1 MSRRR
6 HVGPTANPA
15 VRTALVVLGF
25 FLIALTPLVGP
36 IPGPGGVI
44 VFGAGLTLVLRY
56 SDWAKRQYVKFK
68 RKHPRKGAWTDWGL
82 RRGSHKRREELRK
95 QRETAE
101 ATKAADAPID
111 IDRGTAIETAELH
124 VGALEVR
131 EASNPGVRD

>member
-25 FLIALTPLVGP
+25 ILIALTPLVGP

-56 SDWAKRQYVKFK
+56 SDWAKKQYVRFK
-68 RKHPRKGAWTDWGL
+68 RRHPRKGAWADWGL
-82 RRGSHKRREELRK
+82 RRRSHRRREELRK
-95 QRETAE
+95 QREAAE
-101 ATKAADAPID
+101 AAQPPQAPVD
-111 IDRGTAIETAELH
+111 IEGVAVVETAELH
-124 VGALEVR
+124 VGTLEVR